1 MDEFFQLLA
10 FTGWIAAVYSF
21 NDTSFFCCFPPQFCR
36 SAAARADSRCC
47 IPVVSTV
54 QVLLYMGNDH
64 VPFGYQDTASR
75 HQLQFPDKGEVMK
88 RGPGYGAP
96 INLHGVKDCH
106 RCQFPET
113 GRRPFNT
120 LENGFIG
127 FVLKFESKSVLVVMS
142 GSSAACGIRQ
152 VIEDQYHSVNGKIQ
166 CFCLLLQVLDTKL
179 QIFRRNLIRIE
190 GNIRAG
196 TKAQF

>member
-10 FTGWIAAVYSF
+10 FTGWIATVYGF
-21 NDTSFFCCFPPQFCR
+21 NDPSFFSFFSMEFWR

-88 RGPGYGAP
+88 RGPGYGAAV
-96 INLHGVKDCH
+96 NLHGVKDCH

-127 FVLKFESKSVLVVMS
+127 FVLKLIGKSVLVVMS

-166 CFCLLLQVLDTKL
+166 WICLLLQVLDTKL
-179 QIFRRNLIRIE
+179 RIFPSIRIRFRRNIWIFVSR
-190 GNIRAG
+190 
-196 TKAQF
+196 T

>member
-1 MDEFFQLLA
+1 M
-10 FTGWIAAVYSF
+10 YSF

-36 SAAARADSRCC
+36 SAAARADSRGC

-64 VPFGYQDTASR
+64 VPFGYQDMASR

-106 RCQFPET
+106 RCQFPKT

-120 LENGFIG
+120 PKDSLVGFI
-127 FVLKFESKSVLVVMS
+127 LKLIGKSVLVVVT
-142 GSSAACGIRQ
+142 GSSATCRISQ
-152 VIEDQYHSVNGKIQ
+152 VIEDQYHSINRKIQ
-166 CFCLLLQVLDTKL
+166 CFCLFLQVLDTKI
-179 QIFRRNLIRIE
+179 QIFRRNLIRI
-190 GNIRAG
+190 
-196 TKAQF
+196 

>member
-1 MDEFFQLLA
+1 MAL
-10 FTGWIAAVYSF
+10 
-21 NDTSFFCCFPPQFCR
+21 DTEHPS
-36 SAAARADSRCC
+36 
-47 IPVVSTV
+47 
-54 QVLLYMGNDH
+54 
-64 VPFGYQDTASR
+64 
-75 HQLQFPDKGEVMK
+75 
-88 RGPGYGAP
+88 
-96 INLHGVKDCH
+96 NLHGVKTATGASSPKREGVH
-106 RCQFPET
+106 SILPED
-113 GRRPFNT
+113 
-120 LENGFIG
+120 GFIG

>member
-1 MDEFFQLLA
+1 M
-10 FTGWIAAVYSF
+10 
-21 NDTSFFCCFPPQFCR
+21 
-36 SAAARADSRCC
+36 
-47 IPVVSTV
+47 STV

-120 LENGFIG
+120 LENGFIV

-142 GSSAACGIRQ
+142 GSSAACRICQ
-152 VIEDQYHSVNGKIQ
+152 VIEISTIPSMGRSSSSA
-166 CFCLLLQVLDTKL
+166 FS
-179 QIFRRNLIRIE
+179 FRSWIRRSRYSGEI
-190 GNIRAG
+190 
-196 TKAQF
+196 